1 MTNRDHPYIEP
12 DGLQTPESIQCE
24 RKHVQE
30 KPPGRQ
36 PMKRL
41 LSEKKLLSST
51 CKTLTILFVHVINYP
66 SLYDLEM

>member
-1 MTNRDHPYIEP
+1 MKTKRIPAHISYFILDMTNRDHPYIEP

-41 LSEKKLLSST
+41 LSEKK
-51 CKTLTILFVHVINYP
+51 VVIIH
-66 SLYDLEM
+66 M

>member
-41 LSEKKLLSST
+41 LSEKK
-51 CKTLTILFVHVINYP
+51 VVIIH
-66 SLYDLEM
+66 M